1 MPREVL
7 EQMRRCLLIQMP
19 AVGYDIIDHRAA
31 AEFGIAVA
39 NSAGYNRNAV
49 ADWTVMALLNLVR
62 RGSWGDRGMRDG
74 GWPKP
79 EMLGHELGALTIGI
93 VGLGNVGSALATRL
107 LAFGSRV
114 LYTDIVERSFAG
126 VERVPFEDLLQRADV
141 VTVHVPLD
149 NETHH
154 MIDAGALIRMRKG
167 ALLVNAS
174 RGPVVNEKALIA
186 ALESGHLG
194 GAGLDVSATGTP
206 AFVRVPW
213 NQPSDIM
220 KALDAG
226 AEGVIVPLVNSEE
239 EARRAVGACRYPPQ
253 GYRSWGPTRA
263 ALQVNGFGPE
273 SANRAVVCMV
283 MIETLEGMAALEE
296 ILAVPGVD
304 GVDVGPNDLAVTHGL
319 KPDATASTPEHRR
332 LIETILQA
340 CVRRGLIAGIHCAG
354 PDTALRWREAG
365 FRT

>member
-1 MPREVL
+1 MPARFVCLSPYSKKQVEDLFAGRHSVDVVTVPDPPAPDDVLRECTLAALVIADKRHKHRMPREVL

-39 NSAGYNRNAV
+39 NAAGYNRDAV
-49 ADWTVMALLNLVR
+49 ADWAVMAILNLVR
-62 RGSWGDRGMRDG
+62 RGSWGDRAMRDG

-79 EMLGHELGALTIGI
+79 EMLGHELGALTMGI

-194 GAGLDVSATGTP
+194 GAGLDVFEQEPTP
-206 AFVRVPW
+206 AD
-213 NQPSDIM
+213 N
-220 KALDAG
+220 
-226 AEGVIVPLVNSEE
+226 PLRRMANVFFSPHVGGFTLES
-239 EARRAVGACRYPPQ
+239 EARALEVVRDNL
-253 GYRSWGPTRA
+253 TRV
-263 ALQVNGFGPE
+263 LEGEEPSNVVNGVRLG
-273 SANRAVVCMV
+273 AR
-283 MIETLEGMAALEE
+283 L
-296 ILAVPGVD
+296 
-304 GVDVGPNDLAVTHGL
+304 
-319 KPDATASTPEHRR
+319 RR
-332 LIETILQA
+332 
-340 CVRRGLIAGIHCAG
+340 
-354 PDTALRWREAG
+354 
-365 FRT
+365 

>member
-1 MPREVL
+1 MPARIVCLSPYSKKQVEDLFAGRHSVDVVTVPEPPAPDDVLRECTLAELVIADKRHKHRMPREVL

-39 NSAGYNRNAV
+39 NAAGYNRDAV
-49 ADWTVMALLNLVR
+49 ADWTVMAILNLVR

-154 MIDAGALIRMRKG
+154 MIDAAALTRMRKG

-174 RGPVVNEKALIA
+174 RGPVVDEKALIA

-194 GAGLDVSATGTP
+194 GAGLDVFEQEPTP
-206 AFVRVPW
+206 ADNPLRRMANVFFSPHVGGFTSESEAR
-213 NQPSDIM
+213 
-220 KALDAG
+220 ALD
-226 AEGVIVPLVNSEE
+226 VVRDNLTRVLDREE
-239 EARRAVGACRYPPQ
+239 PSNV
-253 GYRSWGPTRA
+253 
-263 ALQVNGFGPE
+263 VNGVRLG
-273 SANRAVVCMV
+273 AR
-283 MIETLEGMAALEE
+283 L
-296 ILAVPGVD
+296 
-304 GVDVGPNDLAVTHGL
+304 
-319 KPDATASTPEHRR
+319 RR
-332 LIETILQA
+332 
-340 CVRRGLIAGIHCAG
+340 
-354 PDTALRWREAG
+354 
-365 FRT
+365 